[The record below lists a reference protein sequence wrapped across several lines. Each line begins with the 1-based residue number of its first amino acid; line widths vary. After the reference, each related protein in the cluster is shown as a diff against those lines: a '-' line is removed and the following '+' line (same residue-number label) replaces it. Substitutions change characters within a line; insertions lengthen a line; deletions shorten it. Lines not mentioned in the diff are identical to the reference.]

1 MTASPRKSPET
12 IEKHLKAANWPST
25 KQDLLGV
32 ARRNDAPDDVIKAI
46 KDLPKDR
53 FDGPKDVKRTY
64 AKIR

>member
-25 KQDLLGV
+25 KQDLVGV
-32 ARRNDAPDDVIKAI
+32 ASRNDAPEDVIQAI
-46 KDLPKDR
+46 KELPKER

-64 AKIR
+64 ANSR